1 MSPYITFALAM
12 CAIVF
17 LALAGTAYMAVYF
30 NRRAKADLQVAL
42 EPLAEVISGDV
53 DLDEASV
60 SGRYRGHIAQG
71 SVSTLPG
78 GMGRVFH
85 TSLIDGAGGE
95 RWQSTLTRSKEPGV
109 SPKVEAENVPEGLA
123 EQLEPTLMMLEAD
136 PALADVWFRLEY
148 DPEPGHIR
156 LTRPMK
162 TRRDIPS
169 GESFQRFYETLVV
182 VANANR
188 AEQGPESKPS
198 T

>member
-1 MSPYITFALAM
+1 MSPYVSFALAM

-30 NRRAKADLQVAL
+30 NRRAKADLRAAL
-42 EPLAEVISGDV
+42 EPLAEVISGES

-60 SGRYRGHIAQG
+60 TGRYRDHIAQG

-85 TSLIDGAGGE
+85 TSLIDGAGGG

-109 SPKVEAENVPEGLA
+109 APKIEAENIPTGLA
-123 EQLEPTLMMLEAD
+123 AELEAMMTMLQND

-182 VANANR
+182 LADANR
-188 AEQGPESKPS
+188 AAQGPESGPS
-198 T
+198 